1 MKRFVLLCLLPFLAS
16 CGSRYSQTP
25 PDVLVRTEVVR
36 DTAPE
41 ILLRQYPEPS
51 EPDEMTVG
59 GLVEY
64 ILEQR
69 ALLQKHN
76 IDKEKLKLQQN
87 GPVAANGEKGTTGP

>member
-1 MKRFVLLCLLPFLAS
+1 M
-16 CGSRYSQTP
+16 
-25 PDVLVRTEVVR
+25 VR

-59 GLVEY
+59 GLIEY

>member
-1 MKRFVLLCLLPFLAS
+1 M
-16 CGSRYSQTP
+16 
-25 PDVLVRTEVVR
+25 VR

-41 ILLRQYPEPS
+41 LLLRQYPEPT
-51 EPDEMTVG
+51 EPEEMTVG

-76 IDKEKLKLQQN
+76 IDKEKLKTRQN
-87 GPVAANGEKGTTGP
+87 GPVLDKGGKGNTGP